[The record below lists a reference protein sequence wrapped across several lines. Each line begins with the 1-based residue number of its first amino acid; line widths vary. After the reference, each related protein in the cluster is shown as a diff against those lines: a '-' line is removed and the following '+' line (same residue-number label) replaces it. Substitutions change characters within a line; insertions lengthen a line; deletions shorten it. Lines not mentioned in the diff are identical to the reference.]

1 MRSIRGQERPEICQ
15 LCQLHCELIQAN
27 CADATNPVDHPKLMV
42 APDLYVPA
50 EPDAVSPTVEPQVKT
65 SCGRVKSQWPR
76 ICSVERPGTSRT
88 ALP

>member
-1 MRSIRGQERPEICQ
+1 MRSIRGQEWPESRQ
-15 LCQLHCELIQAN
+15 LFQLYCERIQAN
-27 CADATNPVDHPKLMV
+27 RADATNPVDHPKLMV
-42 APDLYVPA
+42 APDLYVTA